1 MNFSLV
7 FRVTALSL
15 LMTGWGFAQD
25 YPGKSV
31 RVVVPWAAG
40 GSTDSISRILAAKL
54 TEYTGQQF
62 IIDNRAG
69 ATGTIGHALVSK
81 SPPDGYTVLIGS
93 NSTFAIAPH
102 LYKTLQYDNDT
113 AFAPI
118 SLLALSP
125 QILSV
130 HPSIPAKNVREL
142 IALAKAKP
150 DLLVFSSAGPGSTS
164 HLATELLMN
173 TAGIR
178 MIHVPYKGGGPSA
191 QALLGGETMLSF
203 VDVITALPFAKA
215 GRLRPLAAS
224 TTKRSQMMPELPT
237 IAESGLKGFESSTT
251 FAAFAPAGTPR
262 EIVAKLNKDLTRAL
276 AAADVREKLFNQGIE
291 TVGSTPEEFVVYN
304 KAESAKWGKVI
315 REQGIKIE

>member
-1 MNFSLV
+1 MTYALLV
-7 FRVTALSL
+7 CAAAAWALL
-15 LMTGWGFAQD
+15 AVPAFAQD

-31 RVVVPWAAG
+31 RVIVPWAAG

-81 SPPDGYTVLIGS
+81 SPPDGYTLLIGS

-102 LYKTLQYDNDT
+102 LYKSLQYDNDA

-130 HPSIPAKNVREL
+130 HPSIPVKNVREL

-150 DLLVFSSAGPGSTS
+150 DALVFSSAGPGSTS

-178 MIHVPYKGGGPSA
+178 MVHVPYKGGSPSA

-262 EIVAKLNKDLTRAL
+262 DIVAKLNKDVTRAL
-276 AAADVREKLFNQGIE
+276 AASDVREKLFNQGIE
-291 TVGSTPEEFVVYN
+291 TVGSTPEEFVAYN